1 MKPLGPLLLLLLL
14 LVTPGCGTSLPPAA
28 DASKARPALQT
39 ALDAW
44 QKGESAQ
51 SLQARSPAI
60 HVNDFGWDNKDR
72 LARYEILSEQS
83 GGQSWKAK
91 VLLTIQYANG
101 AQMQHEAN
109 YTVDTKPS
117 LVIVREFE

>member
-1 MKPLGPLLLLLLL
+1 MKSLRPFLLLL
-14 LVTPGCGTSLPPAA
+14 LVTAGCGASMPPPADSA
-28 DASKARPALQT
+28 KARAALQA

-44 QKGESAQ
+44 KKGESAQ
-51 SLQARSPAI
+51 SLQGRSPAI
-60 HVNDFGWDNKDR
+60 HVNDFGWDNKDH
-72 LARYEILSEQS
+72 LARYEILSEQAS
-83 GGQSWKAK
+83 GQSYKAK

-109 YTVDTKPS
+109 YSVDTNPS